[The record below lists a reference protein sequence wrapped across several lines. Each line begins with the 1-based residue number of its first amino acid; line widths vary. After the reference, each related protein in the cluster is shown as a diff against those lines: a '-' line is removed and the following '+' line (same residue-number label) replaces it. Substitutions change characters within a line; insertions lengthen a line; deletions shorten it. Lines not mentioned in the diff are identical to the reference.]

1 MKARAPA
8 QGPLENGV
16 AALHHRRLACGLE
29 ALAHELAREGN
40 LTLPLEEP
48 DDGPIV
54 RADGSRFCVPV
65 VVGVGHAEATIAW
78 NDGHHHGFP
87 ARMRAAERHIC
98 VPSRRIGQHSGANVF
113 PLSTFP
119 LRGTRPRKDEQR
131 AVASCATGAP
141 AKGKSAL
148 TPKPR
153 SNAVV
158 GRSQFKTWVPAQ
170 FSQERRGPKA
180 RGPEGGSRDVQIRD
194 FGRARGLLCR
204 WIFNRRFVVES
215 TRYQPAGANLCPRR
229 LREQLA
235 RASQRR
241 RKRRDAKRAQHVS
254 RTVSHRT
261 AGSRGRKRLSPK
273 SATATPLRACP
284 REPAGYG
291 PS

>member
-8 QGPLENGV
+8 QGPLEHGV

-40 LTLPLEEP
+40 LTLPPKKP
-48 DDGPIV
+48 DDRPIV

-98 VPSRRIGQHSGANVF
+98 VPSRRIGQCSGANVF
-113 PLSTFP
+113 PTLNVPSRPRGGPLAKPSSALSRLAT
-119 LRGTRPRKDEQR
+119 GTRPRKDEQR

-180 RGPEGGSRDVQIRD
+180 
-194 FGRARGLLCR
+194 
-204 WIFNRRFVVES
+204 
-215 TRYQPAGANLCPRR
+215 
-229 LREQLA
+229 
-235 RASQRR
+235 
-241 RKRRDAKRAQHVS
+241 
-254 RTVSHRT
+254 
-261 AGSRGRKRLSPK
+261 
-273 SATATPLRACP
+273 
-284 REPAGYG
+284 
-291 PS
+291 